1 MAISP
6 LLSALRRALR
16 VRHYSPRTEEVYVQ
30 WVQRFIRACGTRH
43 PRELGSGDVTRF
55 LSDLAVDANVSAST
69 QNQALAAILFLY
81 RDVLEMPVGW
91 LTALVRAKRPV
102 RVPVVLTKDEVRKV
116 FRGLQGRGAP
126 TLIVELLYGTGMRL
140 LEGLD
145 RKSTRLN
152 SSHSQISYAVFC
164 LKKKKTGRRC

>member
-1 MAISP
+1 AVCMAISP

-30 WVQRFIRACGTRH
+30 WVRRFIRACGTRH

-91 LTALVRAKRPV
+91 LTAL
-102 RVPVVLTKDEVRKV
+102 
-116 FRGLQGRGAP
+116 
-126 TLIVELLYGTGMRL
+126 
-140 LEGLD
+140 D

-152 SSHSQISYAVFC
+152 SSHDQISYAVFC
-164 LKKKKTGRRC
+164 LKKKKNN